1 MSRRRDNANR
11 RSVLKAG
18 ALVVAFSLAGAK
30 VVSARVLV
38 CDGAD
43 DEDEPTAKAIGGF
56 VRIEAAGRIV
66 LVMPSVEMGQGIYT
80 AEAVLLAEELD
91 VGLDQVDLVAA
102 PPDALLYAQPLFKA
116 QMTGGS
122 TSIRGFWTPL
132 RQAGATARAMLVA
145 AAAARWSV
153 PPETCSTDRAT
164 VRHEASG
171 RSLSYAE
178 LAGDAAVGPTPANV
192 PLKGAG
198 QWKLIGQSVKRLDTP
213 QKVNGQAVFGID
225 VVIPGMKIAA
235 VTMCPVDGGRIA
247 SLDDRATRQLQ
258 GVRDVLRL
266 EDAVAVVGDTYWTA
280 KTGLDALLIEW
291 DHGPNAAVSSET
303 MHSAQAQA
311 SSSGKPIAGLLS
323 GDVEGALTAAR
334 KRVEA
339 VYELPFLAHATMEPV
354 NTTVHVRPDGCDI
367 WVGTQTPVVA
377 QTHAARIVG
386 LPKDKVRIHNHL
398 IGGGFGRRLQADTI
412 EQAVAF
418 ARQVDYPVK
427 FIWTREQDI
436 RHDRFRPSY
445 YDRIAAGLG
454 SDGLPVAW
462 THRVT
467 SGTVRQY
474 FAEGGWP
481 QGTLDKDAVDG
492 AWDTPYDLP
501 AIRVDWV
508 RHDPPVR
515 LNWWRGVGPTH
526 NTFVVES
533 FMDELAHEAGRDP
546 VAYRQA
552 LLGKELRSLAVLD
565 LAAMKAG
572 WGTPLP
578 PRSGRGI
585 SLHKNFDTRAALVV
599 EVAVDEAGSI
609 RPRRIVAAVDCG
621 IQINPDTIRAQIQG
635 GVIFGLSA
643 ALYNGITFAQGRVQ
657 QGNFNDYRQMRINE
671 IPPFEV
677 HLITSE
683 ASPGGLGEVGTVSA
697 APALANAIFAATGVR
712 LRRLPID
719 TAMLAARTN

>member
-1 MSRRRDNANR
+1 MSRLRENVNR

-38 CDGAD
+38 RDGAD
-43 DEDEPTAKAIGGF
+43 GDAPTAKAIGGF

-171 RSLSYAE
+171 RSLSYGE
-178 LAGDAAVGPTPANV
+178 LAGDAAAGPTPANV

-225 VVIPGMKIAA
+225 VVVPGMKIAA

-247 SLDDRATRQLQ
+247 SLDDRATRRLQ

-311 SSSGKPIAGLLS
+311 SSSGKPIAGLLL
-323 GDVEGALTAAR
+323 GDVEGAFTAAR

-354 NTTVHVRPDGCDI
+354 NTTVHVRPDSCDI

-474 FAEGGWP
+474 FDEGGWP
-481 QGTLDKDAVDG
+481 QGRLDKDAVDG

-508 RHDPPVR
+508 RHDPPVK

-609 RPRRIVAAVDCG
+609 RLRRIVAAVDCG

-643 ALYNGITFAQGRVQ
+643 ALYNAITFAQGRVQ

-719 TAMLAARTN
+719 RAMLAARTN

>member
-1 MSRRRDNANR
+1 MSRLRENVNR

-38 CDGAD
+38 RDGAD
-43 DEDEPTAKAIGGF
+43 GDAPTAKAIGGF
-56 VRIEAAGRIV
+56 VRIEEAGRIV

-91 VGLDQVDLVAA
+91 VALDQVDLVAA

-171 RSLSYAE
+171 RSLSYGE
-178 LAGDAAVGPTPANV
+178 LAGDAAAGPTPANV

-213 QKVNGQAVFGID
+213 RKVNGQAVFGID
-225 VVIPGMKIAA
+225 VVVPGIKIAA

-247 SLDDRATRQLQ
+247 SLDDRATRRLQ

-266 EDAVAVVGDTYWTA
+266 EGAVAVVGDTYWTA

-303 MHSAQAQA
+303 MRSAQAQA
-311 SSSGKPIAGLLS
+311 SSSGKPIAGLLL
-323 GDVEGALTAAR
+323 GDVEGAFTTAR

-474 FAEGGWP
+474 FDKGGWP
-481 QGTLDKDAVDG
+481 QGSLDKDAVDG
-492 AWDTPYDLP
+492 AWDTAYDLP

-508 RHDPPVR
+508 RHDPPVK

-552 LLGKELRSLAVLD
+552 LLGKEPRSLAVLD

-609 RPRRIVAAVDCG
+609 RLRRIVAAVDCG

-697 APALANAIFAATGVR
+697 APALANAIFSATGVR

-719 TAMLAARTN
+719 RAMLAARTN

>member
-1 MSRRRDNANR
+1 MSRLSENVNR

-30 VVSARVLV
+30 VVSARVPV
-38 CDGAD
+38 RDGAD
-43 DEDEPTAKAIGGF
+43 GDAPTAKAIGGF

-153 PPETCSTDRAT
+153 PPADCSTDRAT

-171 RSLSYAE
+171 RSLSYGE
-178 LAGDAAVGPTPANV
+178 LAGDAAAGPTPANV
-192 PLKGAG
+192 PLKGVG
-198 QWKLIGQSVKRLDTP
+198 QWRLIGQSVKRLDTP

-225 VVIPGMKIAA
+225 VVVPGMKIAA

-247 SLDDRATRQLQ
+247 SLDDSATRRLE

-311 SSSGKPIAGLLS
+311 SSSGKPIAGLLL
-323 GDVEGALTAAR
+323 GDVEGAFTAAW

-339 VYELPFLAHATMEPV
+339 VYELPFLAHATMEPI

-474 FAEGGWP
+474 FDEGGWP
-481 QGTLDKDAVDG
+481 QGRLDKDAVDG

-508 RHDPPVR
+508 RHDPPVK

-552 LLGKELRSLAVLD
+552 LLGKEPRSLAVLD

-572 WGTPLP
+572 WGAPLP

-585 SLHKNFDTRAALVV
+585 SLHKNFDTHAALVV

-609 RPRRIVAAVDCG
+609 RLRRIVAAVDCG

-635 GVIFGLSA
+635 GAIFGLSA

-719 TAMLAARTN
+719 RAVLAARTT

>member
-1 MSRRRDNANR
+1 MSRLRENVNR

-38 CDGAD
+38 RDGAD
-43 DEDEPTAKAIGGF
+43 GDAPTAKAIGGF

-91 VGLDQVDLVAA
+91 VALDQVDLVAA

-171 RSLSYAE
+171 RSLSYGE
-178 LAGDAAVGPTPANV
+178 LAGDAAAGPTPANV

-213 QKVNGQAVFGID
+213 RKVNGQAVFGID
-225 VVIPGMKIAA
+225 VVVPGIKIAA

-247 SLDDRATRQLQ
+247 SLDDRATRRLQ

-266 EDAVAVVGDTYWTA
+266 DDAVAVVGDTYWTA

-311 SSSGKPIAGLLS
+311 SSSGKPIAGLLL
-323 GDVEGALTAAR
+323 GDVEGAFTTAR

-377 QTHAARIVG
+377 QTHAARMVG

-474 FAEGGWP
+474 FDEGGWP
-481 QGTLDKDAVDG
+481 QGRLDKDAVDG

-508 RHDPPVR
+508 RHDPPVK

-552 LLGKELRSLAVLD
+552 LLGKEPRSLAVLD

-609 RPRRIVAAVDCG
+609 RLRRIVAAVDCG

-697 APALANAIFAATGVR
+697 APALANAIFSATGVR

-719 TAMLAARTN
+719 RAMLAARTN

>member
-1 MSRRRDNANR
+1 MSRLRKNVNR
-11 RSVLKAG
+11 RSVLKVG

-38 CDGAD
+38 RDGAD
-43 DEDEPTAKAIGGF
+43 GDAPTAKAIGGF
-56 VRIEAAGRIV
+56 VRIEAGGQIV

-171 RSLSYAE
+171 RSLSYGE
-178 LAGDAAVGPTPANV
+178 LAGDAAAGPTPANV

-225 VVIPGMKIAA
+225 VVVPGMKIAA

-247 SLDDRATRQLQ
+247 SLDDRATRRLQ

-311 SSSGKPIAGLLS
+311 SSSGKPIAGLLL
-323 GDVEGALTAAR
+323 GDVEGAFTAAR

-481 QGTLDKDAVDG
+481 QGRLDKDAVDG

-508 RHDPPVR
+508 RHDPPVK

-552 LLGKELRSLAVLD
+552 LLGKEPRSLAVLD

-609 RPRRIVAAVDCG
+609 RLRRIVAAVDCG

-719 TAMLAARTN
+719 RAMLAARTN

>member
-1 MSRRRDNANR
+1 MSRLRENVNR

-30 VVSARVLV
+30 VASARVLV
-38 CDGAD
+38 REGEDAD
-43 DEDEPTAKAIGGF
+43 APTAKAIGGF
-56 VRIEAAGRIV
+56 LRIEAAGRIV

-80 AEAVLLAEELD
+80 AQAVLLAEELD

-145 AAAARWSV
+145 AAAARWNV

-171 RSLSYAE
+171 RSLSYGE
-178 LAGDAAVGPTPANV
+178 LAGDAAAGPTPANV

-198 QWKLIGQSVKRLDTP
+198 QWRLIGQPIKRLDTP

-247 SLDDRATRQLQ
+247 SLDDRATRRLQ

-303 MHSAQAQA
+303 MHRAQAQA
-311 SSSGKPIAGLLS
+311 SSSGKPIAGLLL
-323 GDVEGALTAAR
+323 GDVEGAFTAAR

-339 VYELPFLAHATMEPV
+339 VYELPFLAHATMEPI
-354 NTTVHVRPDGCDI
+354 NTTVHVRPDSCDI

-418 ARQVDYPVK
+418 AKQVDYPVK

-474 FAEGGWP
+474 FDEGGWP
-481 QGTLDKDAVDG
+481 QGRLDKDAVDG

-508 RHDPPVR
+508 RNDPPVK

-552 LLGKELRSLAVLD
+552 LLGKELRSRAVLD

-585 SLHKNFDTRAALVV
+585 SLHKNFDTHAALVV

-609 RPRRIVAAVDCG
+609 RLRRIVAAVDCG

-635 GVIFGLSA
+635 GAIFGLSA
-643 ALYNGITFAQGRVQ
+643 ALYNGITFIQGRVQ

-719 TAMLAARTN
+719 RAMLAVRTN

>member
-1 MSRRRDNANR
+1 MSPLRENVNR

-38 CDGAD
+38 RDGAD
-43 DEDEPTAKAIGGF
+43 GEVPTAKAIGGF
-56 VRIEAAGRIV
+56 VRIEAVGRIV

-171 RSLSYAE
+171 RSLSYGE
-178 LAGDAAVGPTPANV
+178 LAGDAAAGPTPANV

-225 VVIPGMKIAA
+225 VVVPGIKIAA

-247 SLDDRATRQLQ
+247 SLDDRATRRLQ

-311 SSSGKPIAGLLS
+311 SSSGKPIAGLLL
-323 GDVEGALTAAR
+323 GDVEGAFTAAR

-474 FAEGGWP
+474 FDEGGWP
-481 QGTLDKDAVDG
+481 QGRLDKDAVDG

-508 RHDPPVR
+508 RHDPPVK

-552 LLGKELRSLAVLD
+552 LLGKEPRSLAVLD

-609 RPRRIVAAVDCG
+609 RLRRIVAAVDCG

-719 TAMLAARTN
+719 RAMLAARTN

>member
-1 MSRRRDNANR
+1 MSRLRQNVNR

-38 CDGAD
+38 RDGAD
-43 DEDEPTAKAIGGF
+43 GDAPTAKAIGGF

-116 QMTGGS
+116 QLTGGS

-171 RSLSYAE
+171 RTVSYGE
-178 LAGDAAVGPTPANV
+178 LAGDAAAGPTPANV

-225 VVIPGMKIAA
+225 VVVPGIKIAA

-247 SLDDRATRQLQ
+247 SLDDRATRRLQ

-311 SSSGKPIAGLLS
+311 SSSGKPIAGLLL
-323 GDVEGALTAAR
+323 GDVEGAFTTAR

-474 FAEGGWP
+474 FDEGGWP
-481 QGTLDKDAVDG
+481 QGRLDKDAVDG

-508 RHDPPVR
+508 RHDPPVK

-533 FMDELAHEAGRDP
+533 FMDELAHESGRDP

-609 RPRRIVAAVDCG
+609 RLRRIVAAVDCG

-719 TAMLAARTN
+719 RAVLAARTN

>member
-1 MSRRRDNANR
+1 M
-11 RSVLKAG
+11 
-18 ALVVAFSLAGAK
+18 
-30 VVSARVLV
+30 
-38 CDGAD
+38 
-43 DEDEPTAKAIGGF
+43 
-56 VRIEAAGRIV
+56 
-66 LVMPSVEMGQGIYT
+66 
-80 AEAVLLAEELD
+80 
-91 VGLDQVDLVAA
+91 
-102 PPDALLYAQPLFKA
+102 
-116 QMTGGS
+116 
-122 TSIRGFWTPL
+122 
-132 RQAGATARAMLVA
+132 
-145 AAAARWSV
+145 
-153 PPETCSTDRAT
+153 
-164 VRHEASG
+164 
-171 RSLSYAE
+171 
-178 LAGDAAVGPTPANV
+178 
-192 PLKGAG
+192 
-198 QWKLIGQSVKRLDTP
+198 
-213 QKVNGQAVFGID
+213 
-225 VVIPGMKIAA
+225 
-235 VTMCPVDGGRIA
+235 
-247 SLDDRATRQLQ
+247 
-258 GVRDVLRL
+258 
-266 EDAVAVVGDTYWTA
+266 
-280 KTGLDALLIEW
+280 
-291 DHGPNAAVSSET
+291 
-303 MHSAQAQA
+303 
-311 SSSGKPIAGLLS
+311 
-323 GDVEGALTAAR
+323 
-334 KRVEA
+334 
-339 VYELPFLAHATMEPV
+339 
-354 NTTVHVRPDGCDI
+354 
-367 WVGTQTPVVA
+367 VA
-377 QTHAARIVG
+377 QTHAARIIG

-474 FAEGGWP
+474 FDEGAWP
-481 QGTLDKDAVDG
+481 QGRLDKDAVDG
-492 AWDTPYDLP
+492 AWDMPYDLP

-508 RHDPPVR
+508 RHDPPVK

-552 LLGKELRSLAVLD
+552 LLGKEPRSLAVLD

-609 RPRRIVAAVDCG
+609 RLRRIVAAVDCG

-697 APALANAIFAATGVR
+697 APALANAIFSATGVR

-719 TAMLAARTN
+719 RAMLAARTN

>member
-1 MSRRRDNANR
+1 MSRLRQNVNR

-30 VVSARVLV
+30 VVSARVLDR
-38 CDGAD
+38 DGAD
-43 DEDEPTAKAIGGF
+43 GDAPAAKAIGGF

-102 PPDALLYAQPLFKA
+102 PSDALLYAQPLFKA
-116 QMTGGS
+116 QLTGGS

-171 RSLSYAE
+171 RSLSYGE
-178 LAGDAAVGPTPANV
+178 LAGDAAIGPTPANV
-192 PLKGAG
+192 PLKGAD
-198 QWKLIGQSVKRLDTP
+198 QWKLIGQSTKRLDTP

-225 VVIPGMKIAA
+225 VVVPGMKIAA

-247 SLDDRATRQLQ
+247 SLDDRATRRLQ

-303 MHSAQAQA
+303 MHSAQVQA
-311 SSSGKPIAGLLS
+311 SSSGKPIAGLLL
-323 GDVEGALTAAR
+323 GDVESAFTAAR

-339 VYELPFLAHATMEPV
+339 VYELPFLAHATMEPI

-474 FAEGGWP
+474 FDEGGWP
-481 QGTLDKDAVDG
+481 QGKLDKDAVDG

-508 RHDPPVR
+508 RHDPPVK

-552 LLGKELRSLAVLD
+552 LLGKEPRSLAVLD

-609 RPRRIVAAVDCG
+609 QLRRIVAAVDCG
-621 IQINPDTIRAQIQG
+621 IQVNPDTIRAQIHG

-643 ALYNGITFAQGRVQ
+643 ALYNGITFAEGCVQ

-697 APALANAIFAATGVR
+697 APALANAIFTATGVR

-719 TAMLAARTN
+719 SAMLAARTN

>member
-1 MSRRRDNANR
+1 MSRLRENVNR

-38 CDGAD
+38 RDGAD
-43 DEDEPTAKAIGGF
+43 GDASTAKAIGGF

-132 RQAGATARAMLVA
+132 RQAGATARTMLVA

-171 RSLSYAE
+171 RSLSYGE
-178 LAGDAAVGPTPANV
+178 LAGDAAAGPTPANV

-225 VVIPGMKIAA
+225 VVVPGMKIAA

-247 SLDDRATRQLQ
+247 SLDDKATRRLQ

-311 SSSGKPIAGLLS
+311 SSSGKPIAGLLL
-323 GDVEGALTAAR
+323 GDVEGAFTAAR

-474 FAEGGWP
+474 FDEGGWP
-481 QGTLDKDAVDG
+481 QGRLDKDAVDG

-508 RHDPPVR
+508 RHDPPVK

-552 LLGKELRSLAVLD
+552 LLGKEPRSLAVLD

-609 RPRRIVAAVDCG
+609 RLRRIVAAVDCG

-719 TAMLAARTN
+719 RAMLAARTN

>member
-1 MSRRRDNANR
+1 
-11 RSVLKAG
+11 
-18 ALVVAFSLAGAK
+18 
-30 VVSARVLV
+30 
-38 CDGAD
+38 
-43 DEDEPTAKAIGGF
+43 
-56 VRIEAAGRIV
+56 
-66 LVMPSVEMGQGIYT
+66 MPSVEMGQGIYT

-171 RSLSYAE
+171 RSLSYGE
-178 LAGDAAVGPTPANV
+178 LAGDAAAGPTPANV

-198 QWKLIGQSVKRLDTP
+198 QWVEAHRPVGQTPRHAAEGERTGRLRHRCRRSRNKDRCRP
-213 QKVNGQAVFGID
+213 
-225 VVIPGMKIAA
+225 
-235 VTMCPVDGGRIA
+235 MCPVDGGRIA
-247 SLDDRATRQLQ
+247 SLDDRATRRLQ

-311 SSSGKPIAGLLS
+311 SSSGKPIAGLLL
-323 GDVEGALTAAR
+323 GDVEGAFTAAR

-474 FAEGGWP
+474 FDEGGWP
-481 QGTLDKDAVDG
+481 QGRLDKDAVDG

-508 RHDPPVR
+508 RHDPPVK

-572 WGTPLP
+572 WATPLP

-609 RPRRIVAAVDCG
+609 RLRRIVAAVDCG

-643 ALYNGITFAQGRVQ
+643 ALYNGITFARGRVQ
-657 QGNFNDYRQMRINE
+657 QGNFNDYRQMRIDE

-719 TAMLAARTN
+719 SSMLVARTT

>member
-1 MSRRRDNANR
+1 MSRLRENVNR

-30 VVSARVLV
+30 VVSARVPV
-38 CDGAD
+38 RDGAD
-43 DEDEPTAKAIGGF
+43 GDAPTAKAIGGF

-171 RSLSYAE
+171 RSLSYGE
-178 LAGDAAVGPTPANV
+178 LAGDAAAGPTPANV

-225 VVIPGMKIAA
+225 VVVPGMKIAA

-247 SLDDRATRQLQ
+247 SLDDRATRRLQ

-311 SSSGKPIAGLLS
+311 SSSGKPIAGLLL
-323 GDVEGALTAAR
+323 GDVEGAFTAAR

-474 FAEGGWP
+474 FDEGGWP
-481 QGTLDKDAVDG
+481 QGRLDKDAVDG

-508 RHDPPVR
+508 RHDPPVK

-552 LLGKELRSLAVLD
+552 LLGKEPRSLAVLD

-609 RPRRIVAAVDCG
+609 RLRRIVAAVDCG

-719 TAMLAARTN
+719 RAMLAARTN

>member
-1 MSRRRDNANR
+1 MSRLRENVNR

-30 VVSARVLV
+30 VVSARG
-38 CDGAD
+38 DS
-43 DEDEPTAKAIGGF
+43 PTAKAIGGF

-102 PPDALLYAQPLFKA
+102 PPDASLYAQPLFKA

-171 RSLSYAE
+171 RSLSYGE
-178 LAGDAAVGPTPANV
+178 LAGDAAAGPTPANV

-225 VVIPGMKIAA
+225 VVVPGMKIAA

-247 SLDDRATRQLQ
+247 SLDDRATRRLQ

-303 MHSAQAQA
+303 MRSAQAQA
-311 SSSGKPIAGLLS
+311 SSSGKPIAGLLL
-323 GDVEGALTAAR
+323 GDVEGAFTAAR

-474 FAEGGWP
+474 FDEGGWP
-481 QGTLDKDAVDG
+481 QGRLDKDAVDG

-508 RHDPPVR
+508 RHDPPVK

-552 LLGKELRSLAVLD
+552 LLGKEPRSLAVLD

-609 RPRRIVAAVDCG
+609 RLRRIVAAVDCG

-643 ALYNGITFAQGRVQ
+643 ALYNGISFAQGRVQ

-712 LRRLPID
+712 LRRLPVD
-719 TAMLAARTN
+719 TAMLAARTT

>member
-1 MSRRRDNANR
+1 VSRLRDNVNR

-18 ALVVAFSLAGAK
+18 ALVVAFSLVGAK
-30 VVSARVLV
+30 VVSARTLV
-38 CDGAD
+38 RDGAD
-43 DEDEPTAKAIGGF
+43 GDAPIAKAIGGF

-91 VGLDQVDLVAA
+91 VDLDQVDLVAA

-171 RSLSYAE
+171 RSLSYGE
-178 LAGDAAVGPTPANV
+178 LAGDAAAGPTPANV

-225 VVIPGMKIAA
+225 VVVPGMKIAA
-235 VTMCPVDGGRIA
+235 VTMCPVDGDRIA
-247 SLDDRATRQLQ
+247 SLDDRATRRLQ

-266 EDAVAVVGDTYWTA
+266 EDAVAVVGDTYWAA

-291 DHGPNAAVSSET
+291 DHGPNAAVSTET

-311 SSSGKPIAGLLS
+311 SLSGKPIAGLLL
-323 GDVEGALTAAR
+323 GDIEGAFTAAR

-418 ARQVDYPVK
+418 AKQVDYPVK

-454 SDGLPVAW
+454 SNGLPVAW

-474 FAEGGWP
+474 FDEGGWP
-481 QGTLDKDAVDG
+481 QGRLDKDAVDG

-508 RHDPPVR
+508 RHDPPVK

-609 RPRRIVAAVDCG
+609 RLRRIVAAVDCG

-719 TAMLAARTN
+719 RAMLAARTN

>member
-1 MSRRRDNANR
+1 MSRVRENVNR

-18 ALVVAFSLAGAK
+18 ALVVAVSLAGAK
-30 VVSARVLV
+30 VVSARGAVR
-38 CDGAD
+38 DGAD
-43 DEDEPTAKAIGGF
+43 GDAPTENAIGGF

-80 AEAVLLAEELD
+80 AEAVLLADELD
-91 VGLDQVDLVAA
+91 AGLDQVDLIAA

-171 RSLSYAE
+171 RSLSYGE
-178 LAGDAAVGPTPANV
+178 LAGDAAAGPTPANV

-213 QKVNGQAVFGID
+213 RKVNGQAVFGID
-225 VVIPGMKIAA
+225 VVVPGIKIAA

-247 SLDDRATRQLQ
+247 SLDDRATRRLQ

-311 SSSGKPIAGLLS
+311 SSSGKPIAGLLL
-323 GDVEGALTAAR
+323 GGVEGAFTAAR

-474 FAEGGWP
+474 FDEGGWP
-481 QGTLDKDAVDG
+481 QGRLDKDAVDG

-508 RHDPPVR
+508 RHDPPVK

-552 LLGKELRSLAVLD
+552 LLGKEPRSLAVLD

-609 RPRRIVAAVDCG
+609 RLRRIVAAVDCG

-697 APALANAIFAATGVR
+697 APALVNAIFAATGVR

-719 TAMLAARTN
+719 RAMLAARTN

>member
-1 MSRRRDNANR
+1 VSRLRKDVNR

-18 ALVVAFSLAGAK
+18 ALVIAFSLAGAK
-30 VVSARVLV
+30 VVSARVLIP
-38 CDGAD
+38 DGAD
-43 DEDEPTAKAIGGF
+43 GDAPTAKAIGGF

-116 QMTGGS
+116 QLTGGS

-153 PPETCSTDRAT
+153 PRETCSTDRAT
-164 VRHEASG
+164 VLHEASG
-171 RSLSYAE
+171 RRLSYGD
-178 LAGDAAVGPTPANV
+178 LAGNAAARPTPANV
-192 PLKGAG
+192 PLKGGG

-213 QKVNGQAVFGID
+213 RKVNGQAVFGID
-225 VVIPGMKIAA
+225 VVVPGMKIAA

-247 SLDDRATRQLQ
+247 CLDDRATRRLL

-266 EDAVAVVGDTYWTA
+266 EGAVAVVGDTYWTA

-291 DHGPNAAVSSET
+291 DHGPNAAVSSEM

-311 SSSGKPIAGLLS
+311 SSSGKPIAGLLL
-323 GDVEGALTAAR
+323 GDVEGAFTAAR

-354 NTTVHVRPDGCDI
+354 NTTVHVRPDGCNI

-377 QTHAARIVG
+377 QAHAARVVG
-386 LPKDKVRIHNHL
+386 LPKDKVRIHNQL

-474 FAEGGWP
+474 FDEGGWP
-481 QGTLDKDAVDG
+481 QGRLDKDAVDG
-492 AWDTPYDLP
+492 AWDAPYDLP

-508 RHDPPVR
+508 RHDPPVK

-609 RPRRIVAAVDCG
+609 RLRRIVAAVDCG

-657 QGNFNDYRQMRINE
+657 QGNFNDYRQIRINE
-671 IPPFEV
+671 VPPFEV

-719 TAMLAARTN
+719 TAVLAAKRS

>member
-1 MSRRRDNANR
+1 MSRLRENVNR

-38 CDGAD
+38 RDGAD
-43 DEDEPTAKAIGGF
+43 GDAPTAKAIGGF

-91 VGLDQVDLVAA
+91 VALDQVDLVAA

-171 RSLSYAE
+171 RSLSYGE
-178 LAGDAAVGPTPANV
+178 LAGDAAAGPTPANV

-225 VVIPGMKIAA
+225 VVVPGIKIAA

-247 SLDDRATRQLQ
+247 SLDDRATRRLQ

-266 EDAVAVVGDTYWTA
+266 EGAVAVVGDTYWTA

-311 SSSGKPIAGLLS
+311 SSSGKPIAGLLL
-323 GDVEGALTAAR
+323 GDVEGAFTAAR

-474 FAEGGWP
+474 FDEGGWP
-481 QGTLDKDAVDG
+481 QGRLDKDAVDG

-508 RHDPPVR
+508 RHDPPVK

-552 LLGKELRSLAVLD
+552 LLGKEPRSLAVLD

-609 RPRRIVAAVDCG
+609 RLRRIVAAVDCG

-719 TAMLAARTN
+719 RAMLAARTN

>member
-1 MSRRRDNANR
+1 MSRLRKNVNR

-38 CDGAD
+38 RDGAD
-43 DEDEPTAKAIGGF
+43 GDAPTAKAIGGF
-56 VRIEAAGRIV
+56 IRIEAAGRIV

-102 PPDALLYAQPLFKA
+102 PPDASLYAQPLFKA
-116 QMTGGS
+116 QLTGGS

-132 RQAGATARAMLVA
+132 RRAGATARAMLVT

-153 PPETCSTDRAT
+153 SPETCSTDRAT
-164 VRHEASG
+164 VRHKASG

-178 LAGDAAVGPTPANV
+178 LVGDAAAGPMPANV
-192 PLKGAG
+192 PLKRAG
-198 QWKLIGQSVKRLDTP
+198 QWKLIGRSVKRLDTP
-213 QKVNGQAVFGID
+213 QKVNGKAVFGID
-225 VVIPGMKIAA
+225 VVVPGMKIAA

-247 SLDDRATRQLQ
+247 SLDDRAARRLQ

-266 EDAVAVVGDTYWTA
+266 EDAVAVVGDTYWIA

-303 MHSAQAQA
+303 MRSAQAQA

-323 GDVEGALTAAR
+323 GDVEGAFTAAP

-462 THRVT
+462 THRIT

-474 FAEGGWP
+474 FDEGGWP
-481 QGTLDKDAVDG
+481 QGRLDKDAVDG

-508 RHDPPVR
+508 RHDPPVK

-565 LAAMKAG
+565 LAAIKAG

-609 RPRRIVAAVDCG
+609 RLRRIVAAVDCG

-657 QGNFNDYRQMRINE
+657 QGNFNDYRQIRINE

-712 LRRLPID
+712 PRLLPID
-719 TAMLAARTN
+719 RAMLAARTN

>member
-1 MSRRRDNANR
+1 MSPLRANVNRRR
-11 RSVLKAG
+11 VLKAG
-18 ALVVAFSLAGAK
+18 ALVVAFSLTGAK

-38 CDGAD
+38 SDGAD
-43 DEDEPTAKAIGGF
+43 EDAPTAMAIGGF
-56 VRIEAAGRIV
+56 VRIEAVGRIV

-91 VGLDQVDLVAA
+91 VDLDQVNLVAA
-102 PPDALLYAQPLFKA
+102 PPDAMLYAQPLFKA

-122 TSIRGFWTPL
+122 TSIRGFWKPL
-132 RQAGATARAMLVA
+132 RQAGATARAMLVT

-153 PPETCSTDRAT
+153 PPETCSTVRAT

-171 RSLSYAE
+171 RSLSYGE
-178 LAGDAAVGPTPANV
+178 LAEDAAALPPPANV

-198 QWKLIGQSVKRLDTP
+198 QWKLIGRSVKRLDTP
-213 QKVNGQAVFGID
+213 RKVNGQAVFGID
-225 VVIPGMKIAA
+225 VVVPGMKIAA
-235 VTMCPVDGGRIA
+235 VTMCPVDGGGIA
-247 SLDDRATRQLQ
+247 SVDDRATRRLQ

-291 DHGPNAAVSSET
+291 NYGPNASVSSET
-303 MHSAQAQA
+303 MHSAQALA
-311 SSSGKPIAGLLS
+311 SSSGKPIAGLLM
-323 GDVEGALTAAR
+323 GDVEGAFTAAL
-334 KRVEA
+334 KRIESI
-339 VYELPFLAHATMEPV
+339 YELPFLAHATMEPV
-354 NTTVHVRPDGCDI
+354 NTTVLVRPDGCDI

-377 QTHAARIVG
+377 QTHAARVVG

-398 IGGGFGRRLQADTI
+398 IGGGFGRRLQVDTI

-474 FAEGGWP
+474 FDEDGWP
-481 QGTLDKDAVDG
+481 QGRLDKDAVDG

-508 RHDPPVR
+508 RHDPPVK

-546 VAYRQA
+546 VAYRRA
-552 LLGKELRSLAVLD
+552 LLGKEPRSLAVLD
-565 LAAMKAG
+565 LAAAKAG

-578 PRSGRGI
+578 PRSGRGV

-599 EVAVDEAGSI
+599 EVLVDEAGSI
-609 RPRRIVAAVDCG
+609 RLHRIVAAVDCG

-643 ALYNGITFAQGRVQ
+643 ALYNGITFAEGRVL
-657 QGNFNDYRQMRINE
+657 QGNFDDYRQLRINE

-683 ASPGGLGEVGTVSA
+683 ASPGGLGEVGTVA
-697 APALANAIFAATGVR
+697 AAAALANAIFAATGVR

-719 TAMLAARTN
+719 SAMLAARAR

>member
-1 MSRRRDNANR
+1 MSPLRENVNR

-38 CDGAD
+38 RDGAD
-43 DEDEPTAKAIGGF
+43 GEAPTAKAIGGF
-56 VRIEAAGRIV
+56 VRIDAAGRIV

-91 VGLDQVDLVAA
+91 VALDQVDLVAA

-171 RSLSYAE
+171 RSLSYGE
-178 LAGDAAVGPTPANV
+178 LAGDAAAGPTPANV

-213 QKVNGQAVFGID
+213 RKVNGQAVFGID
-225 VVIPGMKIAA
+225 VVVPGIKIAA

-247 SLDDRATRQLQ
+247 SLDDRATRRLQ

-266 EDAVAVVGDTYWTA
+266 EGAVAVVGDTYWTA

-311 SSSGKPIAGLLS
+311 SSSGKPIAGLLL
-323 GDVEGALTAAR
+323 GDVEGAFTTAR

-474 FAEGGWP
+474 FDKGGWP
-481 QGTLDKDAVDG
+481 QGSLDKDAVDG
-492 AWDTPYDLP
+492 AWDTAYDLP

-508 RHDPPVR
+508 RHDPPVK

-552 LLGKELRSLAVLD
+552 LLGKEPRSLAVLD

-599 EVAVDEAGSI
+599 EVAVDEAGSV
-609 RPRRIVAAVDCG
+609 RLRRIVAAVDCG

-697 APALANAIFAATGVR
+697 APALANAIFSATGVR

-719 TAMLAARTN
+719 RAMLAARTN

>member
-1 MSRRRDNANR
+1 VSRLRDNVNR

-38 CDGAD
+38 RDGAD
-43 DEDEPTAKAIGGF
+43 GDAPTAKAIGGF
-56 VRIEAAGRIV
+56 IRIEAAGRIV

-171 RSLSYAE
+171 RSLSYGE
-178 LAGDAAVGPTPANV
+178 LAGDAAAGPTPANV

-225 VVIPGMKIAA
+225 VVVPGMKIAA

-247 SLDDRATRQLQ
+247 SLDDRATRRLQ

-280 KTGLDALLIEW
+280 KTGLDALVIEW

-311 SSSGKPIAGLLS
+311 SLSGKPIAGLLL
-323 GDVEGALTAAR
+323 GDVEGAFTAAR

-339 VYELPFLAHATMEPV
+339 VYELPFLAHATMEPI
-354 NTTVHVRPDGCDI
+354 NTTVQVRPDGCDI

-474 FAEGGWP
+474 FDEGGWP
-481 QGTLDKDAVDG
+481 QGRLDKDAVDG

-508 RHDPPVR
+508 RHDPPVK

-609 RPRRIVAAVDCG
+609 RLRRIVAAVDCG

-719 TAMLAARTN
+719 RAMLAARTT

>member
-1 MSRRRDNANR
+1 MSRLRENVNR

-38 CDGAD
+38 RDGAD
-43 DEDEPTAKAIGGF
+43 GDAPTAKAIGGF

-80 AEAVLLAEELD
+80 ADAVRLAEQLHVRPD
-91 VGLDQVDLVAA
+91 HRVARAA
-102 PPDALLYAQPLFKA
+102 PPNASLYAQPLFKA
-116 QMTGGS
+116 QLTGGS

-132 RQAGATARAMLVA
+132 RQAGAARRAMLVA
-145 AAAARWSV
+145 AAAKRWSV

-171 RSLSYAE
+171 RSLSYGE
-178 LAGDAAVGPTPANV
+178 LAGDAAAGPTPANV

-198 QWKLIGQSVKRLDTP
+198 QWRLIGRPVKRLDTP
-213 QKVNGQAVFGID
+213 RKVNGQAVYGID
-225 VVIPGMKIAA
+225 AVVPGMKIAA

-247 SLDDRATRQLQ
+247 SLDDRATRRLQ

-266 EDAVAVVGDTYWTA
+266 EDAVAVVGDTYWIA
-280 KTGLDALLIEW
+280 RTGLDALLIEW
-291 DHGPNAAVSSET
+291 DHGPNAAVSSAT
-303 MHSAQAQA
+303 MRRAQAQA
-311 SSSGKPIAGLLS
+311 SLSGKPIAGLLL
-323 GDVEGALTAAR
+323 GDVEGAFTAAR

-354 NTTVHVRPDGCDI
+354 NTPVHVRPDSCDI

-377 QTHAARIVG
+377 QTRAAHIVG

-454 SDGLPVAW
+454 SGGLPVAW

-481 QGTLDKDAVDG
+481 QGRLDKDAVDG

-508 RHDPPVR
+508 RHDPPVK

-533 FMDELAHEAGRDP
+533 FIDELAHEAGRDP

-552 LLGKELRSLAVLD
+552 LLGQEARSLAVVD

-609 RPRRIVAAVDCG
+609 RLRRIVGAVDCG

-635 GVIFGLSA
+635 RVSFGLSA

-657 QGNFNDYRQMRINE
+657 QGNFNDYRQLRINE
-671 IPPFEV
+671 IPPFDV

-697 APALANAIFAATGVR
+697 APAVAHATFE
-712 LRRLPID
+712 
-719 TAMLAARTN
+719 

>member
-1 MSRRRDNANR
+1 MSRLRENVNR
-11 RSVLKAG
+11 RSVLKGG

-38 CDGAD
+38 RDGAD
-43 DEDEPTAKAIGGF
+43 GDAPTAKAIGGF

-132 RQAGATARAMLVA
+132 RQAGATARALLVA

-171 RSLSYAE
+171 RSLSYGE
-178 LAGDAAVGPTPANV
+178 LAGDAAAGPTPANV

-225 VVIPGMKIAA
+225 VVVPGMKIAA
-235 VTMCPVDGGRIA
+235 VTMCPVDGDRIA
-247 SLDDRATRQLQ
+247 SLDDRATRRLQ

-311 SSSGKPIAGLLS
+311 SSSGKPIAGLLL
-323 GDVEGALTAAR
+323 GDVEGAFTAAR

-474 FAEGGWP
+474 FDEGGWP
-481 QGTLDKDAVDG
+481 QGRLDKDAVDG

-508 RHDPPVR
+508 RHDPPVK

-552 LLGKELRSLAVLD
+552 LLGKEPRSLAVLD

-609 RPRRIVAAVDCG
+609 RLRRIVAAVDCG

-719 TAMLAARTN
+719 RAMLAARTN

>member
-1 MSRRRDNANR
+1 MSRLGENVNR

-30 VVSARVLV
+30 VVSARALAR
-38 CDGAD
+38 DGAD
-43 DEDEPTAKAIGGF
+43 GDAPAAKAIGGF

-153 PPETCSTDRAT
+153 PPQTCSTDRAA
-164 VRHEASG
+164 VRHAASG
-171 RSLSYAE
+171 RSLSYGE
-178 LAGDAAVGPTPANV
+178 LAADAAAGPTPASV
-192 PLKGAG
+192 PLKGTG
-198 QWKLIGQSVKRLDTP
+198 RWKLIGRSVKRLDTP

-225 VVIPGMKIAA
+225 VVVPGMKIAA
-235 VTMCPVDGGRIA
+235 VAMCPVDGGRIA
-247 SLDDRATRQLQ
+247 SLDDSATRRLQ

-303 MHSAQAQA
+303 MRSAQAQA
-311 SSSGKPIAGLLS
+311 SSSGKPIAGLLV
-323 GDVEGALTAAR
+323 GEVEGAFTAAR

-492 AWDTPYDLP
+492 AWDMPYDLP

-508 RHDPPVR
+508 RHDPPVK

-546 VAYRQA
+546 VAYRRA
-552 LLGKELRSLAVLD
+552 LLGKEPRSLAVLD

-609 RPRRIVAAVDCG
+609 RLRRIVAAVDCG

-671 IPPFEV
+671 IPPFDV

>member
-1 MSRRRDNANR
+1 MSRLRENVNR

-38 CDGAD
+38 RDGAEGD
-43 DEDEPTAKAIGGF
+43 APTAKAIGGF

-66 LVMPSVEMGQGIYT
+66 LIMPSVEMGQGIYT

-171 RSLSYAE
+171 RSLSYGE
-178 LAGDAAVGPTPANV
+178 LAGDAAAGPTPANV

-225 VVIPGMKIAA
+225 VVVPGIKIAA

-247 SLDDRATRQLQ
+247 SLDDRAARRLQ

-291 DHGPNAAVSSET
+291 DHGPNATVSSET
-303 MHSAQAQA
+303 MHRAQAQA
-311 SSSGKPIAGLLS
+311 SSSGKPIAGLLL
-323 GDVEGALTAAR
+323 GDVEGAFTAAR

-386 LPKDKVRIHNHL
+386 LPTDKVRIHNHL

-474 FAEGGWP
+474 FGEGGWP

-508 RHDPPVR
+508 RHDPPVK

-552 LLGKELRSLAVLD
+552 LLGKEPRSLAVLD

-585 SLHKNFDTRAALVV
+585 SLHKNFGTHAALVV
-599 EVAVDEAGSI
+599 EVAVDEAEII
-609 RPRRIVAAVDCG
+609 RLRRIVAAVDCG

-677 HLITSE
+677 HQITSE

-719 TAMLAARTN
+719 RAMLAARTN

>member
-1 MSRRRDNANR
+1 MRRLRENVNR

-38 CDGAD
+38 RDGAGGD
-43 DEDEPTAKAIGGF
+43 ASTAKAIGGF

-80 AEAVLLAEELD
+80 AEAVLLAEELE

-116 QMTGGS
+116 QLTGGS

-171 RSLSYAE
+171 RSLSYGE
-178 LAGDAAVGPTPANV
+178 LAGDAAAGPTPTNV

-198 QWKLIGQSVKRLDTP
+198 QWKLIGRSVKRLDTP

-225 VVIPGMKIAA
+225 VVVPGIKIAA

-247 SLDDRATRQLQ
+247 SLDDRATRRLQ

-266 EDAVAVVGDTYWTA
+266 EGVVAVVGDTYWTA

-303 MHSAQAQA
+303 MRSKQAQA
-311 SSSGKPIAGLLS
+311 SSSGKPIAGLLL
-323 GDVEGALTAAR
+323 GDVEGAFTAAQ

-445 YDRIAAGLG
+445 YDRIAAALG

-474 FAEGGWP
+474 FDEGGWP
-481 QGTLDKDAVDG
+481 QGRLDKDAVNG

-508 RHDPPVR
+508 RHDPPVK

-546 VAYRQA
+546 IAYRQA
-552 LLGKELRSLAVLD
+552 LLGKELRSRAVLD

-609 RPRRIVAAVDCG
+609 QLRRIVAAVDCG

-712 LRRLPID
+712 VRRLPID
-719 TAMLAARTN
+719 RAMLAARTN

>member
-1 MSRRRDNANR
+1 MSRLRENVNR

-38 CDGAD
+38 RDGAD
-43 DEDEPTAKAIGGF
+43 GDAPTAKAIGGF

-116 QMTGGS
+116 QLTGGS

-153 PPETCSTDRAT
+153 PPEACSTDRAT

-171 RSLSYAE
+171 RSLSYGE
-178 LAGDAAVGPTPANV
+178 LAGDAAAGPTPANV
-192 PLKGAG
+192 PLRGAG

-225 VVIPGMKIAA
+225 VVVPGIKIAA

-247 SLDDRATRQLQ
+247 SLDDRATRRLE

-311 SSSGKPIAGLLS
+311 SSSGKPIAGLLL
-323 GDVEGALTAAR
+323 GDVEGAFAAAR

-386 LPKDKVRIHNHL
+386 LPKDKVHIHNHL

-474 FAEGGWP
+474 FDEGGWP
-481 QGTLDKDAVDG
+481 QGRLDKDAVDG

-501 AIRVDWV
+501 AVRVDWV
-508 RHDPPVR
+508 RHDPPVK

-609 RPRRIVAAVDCG
+609 RLRRIVAAVDCG

-719 TAMLAARTN
+719 RAMLAARTN

>member
-1 MSRRRDNANR
+1 MSRLRENVNR

-38 CDGAD
+38 RDGAD
-43 DEDEPTAKAIGGF
+43 GDAPTAKAIGGF

-91 VGLDQVDLVAA
+91 VDLDQVDLVAA

-171 RSLSYAE
+171 RSLSYGE
-178 LAGDAAVGPTPANV
+178 LAGDAAAGPTPANV

-213 QKVNGQAVFGID
+213 RKVNGQAVFGID
-225 VVIPGMKIAA
+225 VVVPGIKIAA

-247 SLDDRATRQLQ
+247 SLDDRATRRLQ

-311 SSSGKPIAGLLS
+311 SSSGKPIAGLLL
-323 GDVEGALTAAR
+323 GDVEGAFTAAR

-474 FAEGGWP
+474 FDKGGWP
-481 QGTLDKDAVDG
+481 QGSLDKDAVDG

-508 RHDPPVR
+508 RHDPPVK

-552 LLGKELRSLAVLD
+552 LLGKEPRSLAVLD

-572 WGTPLP
+572 WGAPLP

-609 RPRRIVAAVDCG
+609 RLRRIVAAVDCG

-719 TAMLAARTN
+719 RAMLAARTN

>member
-1 MSRRRDNANR
+1 MSRLRENVNR

-18 ALVVAFSLAGAK
+18 ALVFAFSLAGAK

-38 CDGAD
+38 LDGAD
-43 DEDEPTAKAIGGF
+43 GDAPTAKAIGGF

-145 AAAARWSV
+145 AAATRWSV
-153 PPETCSTDRAT
+153 PPETCSTNRAT

-171 RSLSYAE
+171 RSLSYGE
-178 LAGDAAVGPTPANV
+178 LAGDAAAGPTPANV

-225 VVIPGMKIAA
+225 VVVPGMKIAA

-247 SLDDRATRQLQ
+247 SLDDRATRRLQ

-323 GDVEGALTAAR
+323 GDVEGAFTAAR

-454 SDGLPVAW
+454 SDGLPIAW

-474 FAEGGWP
+474 FDEGGWP

-508 RHDPPVR
+508 RHDPPVK

-552 LLGKELRSLAVLD
+552 LLGKEPRSLAVLD

-609 RPRRIVAAVDCG
+609 RLRRIVAAVDCG

-683 ASPGGLGEVGTVSA
+683 AAPGGLGEVGTVSA

-719 TAMLAARTN
+719 RAMLAARTN

>member
-1 MSRRRDNANR
+1 MSRLREDVNR

-30 VVSARVLV
+30 VVSARVPV
-38 CDGAD
+38 RDGAD
-43 DEDEPTAKAIGGF
+43 GDAPTAKAIGGF

-116 QMTGGS
+116 QLTGGS

-171 RSLSYAE
+171 RSLRYGE
-178 LAGDAAVGPTPANV
+178 LVGDAAAGPIPANV

-213 QKVNGQAVFGID
+213 QKVNGKAVFGID
-225 VVIPGMKIAA
+225 VVVPGMKFAA

-247 SLDDRATRQLQ
+247 SLDDRVARRLQ

-291 DHGPNAAVSSET
+291 DHGPNVAVSSET
-303 MHSAQAQA
+303 MRSAQAQA
-311 SSSGKPIAGLLS
+311 SSSGKPIAGLLT
-323 GDVEGALTAAR
+323 GDVEGAFTAAR

-398 IGGGFGRRLQADTI
+398 IGGGFGRRLQVDTI

-474 FAEGGWP
+474 FDEGGWP
-481 QGTLDKDAVDG
+481 QGRLDKDAVDG

-508 RHDPPVR
+508 RHDPPVK

-565 LAAMKAG
+565 LAAMKAR
-572 WGTPLP
+572 WGTPLS

-609 RPRRIVAAVDCG
+609 RLRRIVAAVDCG

-719 TAMLAARTN
+719 SAMLAARAT

>member
-1 MSRRRDNANR
+1 MSRRREDANR

-18 ALVVAFSLAGAK
+18 ALIIVFSLAGAK

-38 CDGAD
+38 RDNADGDA
-43 DEDEPTAKAIGGF
+43 PTAKAIGGF

-91 VGLDQVDLVAA
+91 LGLDQVDLVAA
-102 PPDALLYAQPLFKA
+102 PPNALLYAQPLFKA
-116 QMTGGS
+116 QLTGGS

-171 RSLSYAE
+171 RSLSYGE
-178 LAGDAAVGPTPANV
+178 LAGEAAARPTPANV

-225 VVIPGMKIAA
+225 VVVPGMKIAA

-247 SLDDRATRQLQ
+247 SLDDRATRRLQ

-291 DHGPNAAVSSET
+291 DHGHNAAVSSET

-311 SSSGKPIAGLLS
+311 SSSGMPIAGLLL
-323 GDVEGALTAAR
+323 GDVEGAFTAAR

-386 LPKDKVRIHNHL
+386 LPRDKVRIHNHL
-398 IGGGFGRRLQADTI
+398 IGGGFGRRLQVDTI

-418 ARQVDYPVK
+418 ARQVDYPIK

-445 YDRIAAGLG
+445 YDRIGAGLG

-474 FAEGGWP
+474 FDEGGWP
-481 QGTLDKDAVDG
+481 QGRLDKDAVDG

-508 RHDPPVR
+508 RHDPPVK

-552 LLGKELRSLAVLD
+552 LLGKELRSFAVLD

-585 SLHKNFDTRAALVV
+585 SLHKNFNTRAALVV

-609 RPRRIVAAVDCG
+609 RLRRIVAAVDCG

-643 ALYNGITFAQGRVQ
+643 AIYNGITFAQGRVQ
-657 QGNFNDYRQMRINE
+657 QGNFNDYRQIRINE

-719 TAMLAARTN
+719 AALLAAKAS